1 MTTHT
6 PEPGLIS
13 TPHPAGATSGPRR
26 RDAATTRQLLL
37 DAARRRFA
45 TDGYAATFVR
55 DIANDAGVNVALIN
69 RYFTSKEGLFRACL
83 LGAVDD
89 LRRTVADDLTLD
101 EMPYVMARQLADS
114 ETGKYPNQLLL
125 LLRSS
130 GDERA
135 DHIRRD
141 ILQSFAEV
149 LASVAGRQPGD
160 DDQVVLNSQVILAT
174 AFGIAILRSAGL
186 QPLSSA
192 DQHQLAEPLRQVID
206 ALLAQK

>member
-1 MTTHT
+1 V
-6 PEPGLIS
+6 
-13 TPHPAGATSGPRR
+13 SGPRR
-26 RDAATTRQLLL
+26 RDAATTRQRLL

-83 LGAVDD
+83 LGAVDE
-89 LRRTVADDLTLD
+89 LKRTVPDDMTLD
-101 EMPYVMARQLADS
+101 EMPHAMARQLADPRL
-114 ETGKYPNQLLL
+114 GRYPSQILL

-135 DHIRRD
+135 DQIRLD
-141 ILQSFAEV
+141 VVQSFAEL
-149 LASVAGRQPGD
+149 LASVAGWQPHHD
-160 DDQVVLNSQVILAT
+160 DQLILNAQVVLST

-186 QPLSSA
+186 RPLSSA
-192 DQHQLAEPLRQVID
+192 DQHQLAEPLRQIID
-206 ALLAQK
+206 ALLAPK